1 MMDCAV
7 KKYFMDAVNWI
18 ALCAGGFL
26 AGCSQPPESLDTRKV
41 PASEAATAARA
52 SAAPVSEAAVP
63 SQSLTK
69 VAGQATLAVQQL
81 DLNNTLPEE
90 AKVYVGRYLARIP
103 CDDGFIPCKEG
114 TAEFILNLLPD
125 GTVHRSIIHYGKVF
139 ADKPVTE
146 ASNTTYRK
154 DMWSL
159 DHVNHEIIVH
169 RTEGVIFYY
178 HIQDKNHLVMD
189 VARIHND
196 KVGANKAMFKSGY
209 PKPAKAY
216 VLTRAQDEK
225 LKNKEQ

>member
-1 MMDCAV
+1 MMDYAV
-7 KKYFMDAVNWI
+7 KKYFMDAVNWV
-18 ALCAGGFL
+18 ALCAGGLL
-26 AGCSQPPESLDTRKV
+26 AGCSQPPESADPNQA
-41 PASEAATAARA
+41 PASEAASTAKV
-52 SAAPVSEAAVP
+52 SAAPVSEAAAHG
-63 SQSLTK
+63 QSLSE
-69 VAGQATLAVQQL
+69 VAGQATLATQQL
-81 DLNNTLPEE
+81 SLDNTLPEQ
-90 AKVYVGRYLARIP
+90 AKVYVGRYLASIP

-146 ASNTTYRK
+146 AGNTTYRK

-159 DHVNHEIIVH
+159 DNVNHEIIVH
-169 RTEGVIFYY
+169 RKEGVIFYY
-178 HIQDKNHLVMD
+178 YIQDKNHLVMD
-189 VARIHND
+189 VARIHNE
-196 KVGANKAMFKSGY
+196 KVGANKEMFKNGY